1 VALGLFALGGGELEL
16 LREIVPDVVVLAAE
30 APRDA
35 VAGLVS
41 AGGSQKESDGSTQYC
56 PYCDPR
62 REQTNIRP
70 VWYSFMGKTVRS
82 WLRD

>member
-30 APRDA
+30 PPRDA

-41 AGGSQKESDGSTQYC
+41 AGGSQKESDGST
-56 PYCDPR
+56 
-62 REQTNIRP
+62 
-70 VWYSFMGKTVRS
+70 
-82 WLRD
+82 